1 MVTGAAGYLGR
12 ELCLQLLQNW
22 QVTALVREASE
33 THRESFGTALA
44 QVFAAMARFAASFA
58 CRIFLYSLS
67 GVACLLFER
76 LTLALLVTFL
86 WSVLELAAVHCRCR
100 SVPFLF
106 RLLLSY
112 VLTGLCACYIL
123 MSRLDEVKI
132 STISVVLP
140 CANESFVQRTVQSI
154 MEATPEEELLEIII
168 VDDASWPPATGSI
181 KSFCTKTVFSFAS
194 GLKFADCFSFQKFT

>member
-12 ELCLQLLQNW
+12 ELCLQLLENW
-22 QVTALVREASE
+22 RVTALVREASA
-33 THRESFGTALA
+33 RRGSVGTALA
-44 QVFAAMARFAASFA
+44 QVFAAMARFAW
-58 CRIFLYSLS
+58 RIFLYSLP
-67 GVACLLFER
+67 GVACLLLER

-86 WSVLELAAVHCRCR
+86 WSVLEWAAVRCRCR

-112 VLTGLCACYIL
+112 VITGLCACYIL
-123 MSRLDEVKI
+123 MTRLDKEVNMI

-154 MEATPEEELLEIII
+154 LEATPEKELLEIII
-168 VDDASWPPATGSI
+168 VDDASWPPATGLI
-181 KSFCTKTVFSFAS
+181 RCLFARAVFIFSFDS
-194 GLKFADCFSFQKFT
+194 LMV